1 MLSSLSPQMY
11 KIPFIWRVLSNIA
24 AVHTILVVDDEPAV
38 VEALTVQLLPL
49 GVWIEGA
56 YSGEEALELL
66 DRQPAVVIADYLM
79 PGMRGD
85 DLLIAVHQQLPQTRL
100 ILLTGQAGAENV
112 GKVVNHARLFR
123 YIAKPWEIEDL
134 RLTVRQALES
144 YDNEIAL
151 NERAHLTQGLLA
163 YMQAL
168 LSCEQ
173 SGDLESLVTQWRMR
187 LFPPYMPSTGARE
200 EAEHIF
206 MHAYTMRRA
215 HLQLLS
221 ELEAQVEARTAHLAA
236 AVQELKAL
244 TSQREAWI
252 KIVSHDLRGPIGALR
267 QLSALLRQKVSDPT
281 SLNRYADILERTL
294 SELERYV
301 KNLLELSRLS
311 QRDIALQAVAFSWEE
326 MAKRL
331 YDLVAP
337 QLEVKGI
344 RWRAEVAPLQGWGDP
359 VYTTEALYNILS
371 NAVKFTP
378 PGGEVALRVFPTEDE
393 IIVEIS
399 DTGIGMTTEEIAGLW
414 DPTRR
419 RSRPGTAGE
428 RGTGLGLPI
437 AHSILTQQG
446 VFIEVQSAP
455 QKGTTFR
462 LHWRSF
468 A

>member
-1 MLSSLSPQMY
+1 M
-11 KIPFIWRVLSNIA
+11 
-24 AVHTILVVDDEPAV
+24 HTILVVDDEPAV
-38 VEALTVQLLPL
+38 VEALTAQLLPL
-49 GVWIEGA
+49 EVWIEGA

-66 DRQPAVVIADYLM
+66 ERRPAVVIADYLM

-85 DLLIAVHQQLPQTRL
+85 DFLIAVHQRLPQSRL

-123 YIAKPWEIEDL
+123 YIAKPWEVEDL

-144 YDNEIAL
+144 YEHEAAL
-151 NERAHLTQGLLA
+151 TERIHLTQGLLD

-168 LSCEQ
+168 LTCEQ
-173 SGDLESLVTQWRMR
+173 LSDLEALVAQWQTR
-187 LFPPYMPSTGARE
+187 LFPGDAPSTVARE
-200 EAEHIF
+200 EAERIF
-206 MHAYTMRRA
+206 SHASAMRSA
-215 HLQLLS
+215 HLQLLN
-221 ELEAQVEARTAHLAA
+221 ELERLVEARTAHLAA

-252 KIVSHDLRGPIGALR
+252 KIVSHDLRGPLGALR
-267 QLSALLRQKVSDPT
+267 QLSALLRQSDPAALT
-281 SLNRYADILERTL
+281 RYVDILERTL

-301 KNLLELSRLS
+301 KNLLDLSRLS
-311 QRDIALQAVAFSWEE
+311 HREIALQSEVFAWEE

-331 YDLVAP
+331 YTLIAP

-359 VYTTEALYNILS
+359 VYTAEALYNILS

-378 PGGEVALRVFPTEDE
+378 AGGEVALRVFSVDDGT
-393 IIVEIS
+393 IVEIS
-399 DTGIGMTTEEIAGLW
+399 DTGIGMTAEEMNGLW
-414 DPTRR
+414 DPARR

-428 RGTGLGLPI
+428 RGTGLGLPL

-446 VFIEVQSAP
+446 VSITVHSEP